1 MYTSL
6 DVVAINLIF
15 AGEEK
20 PSAGVIKSDVEME
33 TEEQKVE
40 VVLTN
45 APDNDFVNFQL
56 GEFMF
61 NVGVYENL
69 ACTNKCTTSVD
80 LISIFLLIDCEYQN

>member
-6 DVVAINLIF
+6 DIVAINLIF
-15 AGEEK
+15 AEEGK

-56 GEFMF
+56 GELMLK
-61 NVGVYENL
+61 VYVQCGSL
-69 ACTNKCTTSVD
+69 
-80 LISIFLLIDCEYQN
+80 